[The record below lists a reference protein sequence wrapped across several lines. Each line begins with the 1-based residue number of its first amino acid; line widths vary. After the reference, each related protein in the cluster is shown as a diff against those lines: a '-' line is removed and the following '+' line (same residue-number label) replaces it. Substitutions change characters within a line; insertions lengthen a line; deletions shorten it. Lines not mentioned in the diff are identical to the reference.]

1 MEKSC
6 LIKRNKIGEYAV
18 VWGHFSR
25 VAKIEKETKN
35 IIKEIEAHS

>member
-18 VWGHFSR
+18 VGGNCR
-25 VAKIEKETKN
+25 VAKVEKETK
-35 IIKEIEAHS
+35 KEIEAHS

>member
-18 VWGHFSR
+18 VGGNCR